1 MTTRRLLLP
10 LTLALALA
18 GCAAVGPDYSLPDQA
33 ALRKPAANAPFAQA
47 GDAGLFGQDEPP
59 GDWWRLY
66 QDPQLDALVR
76 QALDANTDLR
86 QAAANLERAQAVS
99 DEARSQQR
107 PGVSVS
113 ASPTY
118 GHGSGVSLLQP
129 DSVPRNRFSYSG
141 TVGVAYQL
149 DLFGQIR
156 RAIEAADADTQAARA
171 AYDSARVTVVAATA
185 QAYADMCSA
194 GMQLASARHSVNVQQ
209 QSADAVQRLQRAG
222 RGTALD
228 VSRARAQLD
237 QLRADVPPFQA
248 RQRTALYQLAALTGR
263 APGDMPQALLS
274 CERPPRLAQ
283 TIPVGDGAALLRRR
297 PDVRQAER
305 ALAAA
310 TARIGVATAD
320 LYPKISLGLNGGS
333 AGPMSMLGDRGTFS
347 WSLGPLISWTVPDTG
362 SAQARIAQAEAT
374 TRGTLAKFD
383 ATVLTALR
391 ETESALVSYARQL
404 DRDAA
409 LQAARDQSATAAEQ
423 ARRLFQAG
431 KTDFLTVLDAER
443 TLASSESALAASRAA
458 LSSDQVSVFLALGG
472 GWQQTQKDTGG

>member
-33 ALRKPAANAPFAQA
+33 AVRKPAANAPFAQ
-47 GDAGLFGQDEPP
+47 GDARLFGQDEPP

-66 QDPQLDALVR
+66 QDPRLDALVR

-86 QAAANLERAQAVS
+86 QAAANLARAEAVS
-99 DEARSQQR
+99 DEARSQER

-113 ASPTY
+113 ASPSY
-118 GHGSGVSLLQP
+118 GHSSGVSVLQP
-129 DSVPRNRFSYSG
+129 DSVPRNRFGYSG
-141 TVGVAYQL
+141 TAGVSYQL

-156 RAIEAADADTQAARA
+156 RAIEAADADTQAAQA
-171 AYDSARVTVVAATA
+171 AYDAARVTVVAATA

-194 GMQLASARHSVNVQQ
+194 GMQLASAKHSVDVQR

-228 VSRARAQLD
+228 VSRSRAQLD
-237 QLRADVPPFQA
+237 QLRAEVPPFQA

-263 APGDMPQALLS
+263 APGEMPQTLLS
-274 CERPPRLAQ
+274 CEQPPRLAQ
-283 TIPVGDGAALLRRR
+283 AIPVGDGAALLRRR

-320 LYPKISLGLNGGS
+320 LYPKITLGLNGGS
-333 AGPMSMLGDRGTFS
+333 VGPMSMLGDRGTFS

-362 SAQARIAQAEAT
+362 AAQARIAQAEAA

-383 ATVLTALR
+383 STVLTALR

-409 LQAARDQSATAAEQ
+409 LQAARDQSATAADQ
-423 ARRLFQAG
+423 ARRLFHAG
-431 KTDFLTVLDAER
+431 KTDYLTVLDAER
-443 TLASSESALAASRAA
+443 TLAGSESALAASRATLA
-458 LSSDQVSVFLALGG
+458 SDQVAVFLALGG
-472 GWQQTQKDTGG
+472 GWQNTQEKTGG